1 MSCETSH
8 KTKRKMSES
17 IRQQLSLAKDELTR
31 LDNIRK
37 ILKYTMGKQRYRV
50 ILNSHK
56 DFPIDMM
63 GLEIWDFID
72 IYDSD
77 MPKICRGFSTKG
89 VILED
94 AEDQVLTDYSLLNI
108 SAIVKIDNYYG
119 TWDVVEVLYRSDD
132 GKTTF
137 VIPEIVEECRMDKVN
152 DISIKIV
159 DKLVELGIVRDCTD
173 TDDEQEFDVQD
184 SIREILDE
192 YIK

>member
-1 MSCETSH
+1 
-8 KTKRKMSES
+8 MSEN
-17 IRQQLSLAKDELTR
+17 IKQQLSLAKDELTR
-31 LDNIRK
+31 VNNLRR
-37 ILKYTMGKQRYRV
+37 ILKYTMDKQRYRV

-63 GLEIWDFID
+63 GIEIWDFID

-108 SAIVKIDNYYG
+108 SAIVRINNFYG

-137 VIPEIVEECRMDKVN
+137 VIPEIVEELRLDKVN
-152 DISIKIV
+152 DISKKIV
-159 DKLVELGIVRDCTD
+159 GKLVELGIVRDFTD
-173 TDDEQEFDVQD
+173 KDDSQD
-184 SIREILDE
+184 SIREILKE
-192 YIK
+192 YIE